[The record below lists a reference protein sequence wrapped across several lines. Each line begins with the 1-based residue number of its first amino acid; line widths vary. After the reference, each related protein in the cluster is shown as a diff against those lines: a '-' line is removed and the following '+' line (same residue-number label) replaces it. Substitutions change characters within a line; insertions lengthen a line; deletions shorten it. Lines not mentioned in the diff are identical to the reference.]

1 MQLSCKS
8 NFYMKI
14 AFVGKGGSG
23 KSSVSWL
30 AVRTI
35 ESMGS
40 TVLAIDADH
49 NMDLTS
55 NLGLD
60 PEKTP
65 LMHTTE
71 QAFMEHIGV
80 TKVSSVL
87 TKDSKDLPS
96 FTTSPQDSYTAS
108 IAAHVRDNVSL
119 INIGLGAPDVMF
131 SGKCA
136 HGLSGPLKYYLGLLD
151 EKDDFVVIDSVAGAD
166 MLNYGLYAG
175 IDTVIGVVEPH
186 RNSIKVFEQIQDIC
200 RKSLIPCFAVVN
212 KPADN
217 DFYNDFILKNS
228 EKILGEIPFD
238 ENVMNYDYS
247 KVRSETKES
256 VRSIL
261 EKIKQL
267 RKRGNLSTVK
277 DFQDIKKGLPDI

>member
-1 MQLSCKS
+1 
-8 NFYMKI
+8 MKI

-30 AVRTI
+30 AVKTL
-35 ESMGS
+35 EDMGS
-40 TVLAIDADH
+40 TVLAVDADH

-65 LMHTTE
+65 LMHKTE
-71 QAFMEHIGV
+71 REFMEHVGV
-80 TKVSSVL
+80 LEEGKVSALLNKETSSL
-87 TKDSKDLPS
+87 TS
-96 FTTSPQDSYTAS
+96 FTLSPQDSYTAS
-108 IAAHVRDNVSL
+108 ITTKVSDRISL

-131 SGKCA
+131 AGKCA

-175 IDTVIGVVEPH
+175 IDAVIGVVEPH

-200 RKSLIPCFAVVN
+200 RKSLIPCFVVVN
-212 KPADN
+212 KPTDN
-217 DFYNDFILKNS
+217 DFYKDFIAKNAD
-228 EKILGEIPFD
+228 KLLGEIPFD
-238 ENVMNYDYS
+238 ENVMNYDYT
-247 KVRSETKES
+247 KVKDVTKQS
-256 VRSIL
+256 MLSIL
-261 EKIKQL
+261 EKVKKL
-267 RKRGNLSTVK
+267 NRRGNLSTIK
-277 DFQDIKKGLPDI
+277 EFQDMKRGLPDI

>member
-1 MQLSCKS
+1 
-8 NFYMKI
+8 MKI

-30 AVRTI
+30 AVKTL
-35 ESMGS
+35 EDMGS
-40 TVLAIDADH
+40 SVLAIDADH

-60 PEKTP
+60 PDVTP

-71 QAFMEHIGV
+71 KAFMEIIGMTREEKLSSVV
-80 TKVSSVL
+80 TKEENS
-87 TKDSKDLPS
+87 LPS
-96 FTTSPQDSYTAS
+96 FTTNPQDTYTSS
-108 IAAHVRDNVSL
+108 IATKLSDHLSV
-119 INIGLGAPDVMF
+119 INIGLGSPDVMF
-131 SGKCA
+131 STKCA

-175 IDTVIGVVEPH
+175 IDAVIGVVEPH
-186 RNSIKVFEQIQDIC
+186 RNSIKVFEQIQNIC

-212 KPADN
+212 KPAEN
-217 DFYNDFILKNS
+217 NFYKDFISMNN

-238 ENVMNYDYS
+238 ENVMNYDYA
-247 KVRSETKES
+247 KVKDETKKS
-256 VRSIL
+256 MVVVI
-261 EKIKQL
+261 EKTKQL
-267 RKRGNLSTVK
+267 RKRGNLSTIK

>member
-1 MQLSCKS
+1 
-8 NFYMKI
+8 MKI

-23 KSSVSWL
+23 KSSISWL
-30 AVRTI
+30 AVKTL
-35 ESMGS
+35 EDTGS

-60 PEKTP
+60 PDATP

-71 QAFMEHIGV
+71 RAFMETIGMAREE
-80 TKVSSVL
+80 KLSSVVN
-87 TKDSKDLPS
+87 KKEDSLPS
-96 FTTSPQDSYTAS
+96 FTTSPQDTYTSS
-108 IAAHVRDNVSL
+108 IATKVSDNLSL
-119 INIGLGAPDVMF
+119 INIGLGSPDVMF
-131 SGKCA
+131 SAKCA
-136 HGLSGPLKYYLGLLD
+136 HGLSGPLKYYLGLLN

-175 IDTVIGVVEPH
+175 IDAVIGVVEPH

-200 RKSLIPCFAVVN
+200 RKSLIPCFAVIN
-212 KPADN
+212 KPTEN
-217 DFYNDFILKNS
+217 DFYKDFVSKNS
-228 EKILGEIPFD
+228 MLILGEIPFD
-238 ENVMNYDYS
+238 ENIMNYDYGNV
-247 KVRSETKES
+247 KNQTKETM
-256 VRSIL
+256 RTIL